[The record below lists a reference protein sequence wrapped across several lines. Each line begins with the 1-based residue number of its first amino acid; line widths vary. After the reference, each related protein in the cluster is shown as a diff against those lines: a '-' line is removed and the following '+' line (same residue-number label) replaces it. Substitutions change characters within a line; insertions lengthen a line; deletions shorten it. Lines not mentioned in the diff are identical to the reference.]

1 MPPEAHTTL
10 TFDSGGDTCA
20 AWLTRPAGP
29 GPHPGLVLVHGF
41 GANHTMSLEHY
52 EQHFS
57 QAGIATLAFDYRGL
71 GASGGFPR
79 QRLSLRKHRQD
90 VAAAFEFLATL
101 PDIDAGRVGLWGT
114 SLGAM
119 HVLKVAA
126 TRHDVAAVVV
136 QCPIVDGPAVVRHMG
151 VGAMLRLTAP
161 ILTDVGRRLLGR
173 TPHYVPIVGPAGSAA
188 AVTAP
193 GALDGWNSTVSPG
206 GAFDNRVGASDV
218 AEIAVT
224 SATHTASHISAPTLV
239 CVSDRE
245 TLMNPARAEDIARR
259 APRGEARHY
268 DADHFD
274 VYHPPLRPQL
284 LADQTDFLRTHLNV
298 GPA

>member
-1 MPPEAHTTL
+1 MPNNTHTTL

-20 AWLTRPAGP
+20 AWLTHPSGP
-29 GPHPGLVLVHGF
+29 GPHPGVVLVHGF
-41 GANHTMSLEHY
+41 GANHTMSLTQY

-79 QRLSLRKHRQD
+79 QRLSLRRHRQD
-90 VAAAFEFLATL
+90 VVAALDFLAGL
-101 PDIDAGRVGLWGT
+101 PEIDAGRVGLWGT

-119 HVLKVAA
+119 HALKVAA
-126 TRHDVAAVVV
+126 ARPDVAAVVV
-136 QCPIVDGPAVVRHMG
+136 QCPIVDGPAVVRQLG
-151 VGAMLRLTAP
+151 VGAMLRLTPP
-161 ILTDVGRRLLGR
+161 ILNDVGRRLLGR
-173 TPHYVPIVGPAGSAA
+173 APHYVPIVGPAGRTA

-193 GALDGWNSTVSPG
+193 GALEGWNSTVSPG
-206 GAFDNRVGASDV
+206 GSFDNRVGASDV
-218 AEIAVT
+218 AEIAIT
-224 SATHTASHISAPTLV
+224 SASRAASRIGAPTLV

-245 TLMNPARAEDIARR
+245 TLMNPQRAEDIARR

-274 VYHPPLRPQL
+274 VYHPPLLAQL
-284 LADQTDFLRTHLNV
+284 LADQTDFLRRHLNV
-298 GPA
+298 G

>member
-1 MPPEAHTTL
+1 MPPDTHTAL
-10 TFDSGGDTCA
+10 TFDSKGDTCA

-41 GANHTMSLEHY
+41 GANHTMSLQQYEH
-52 EQHFS
+52 HFS

-79 QRLSLRKHRQD
+79 QRLSLRRHRQD
-90 VAAAFEFLATL
+90 VVAALQFLAGL
-101 PDIDAGRVGLWGT
+101 PDIDAGRIGLWGT

-119 HVLKVAA
+119 HALQVAA
-126 TRHDVAAVVV
+126 ARDEVAAVVV
-136 QCPIVDGPAVVRHMG
+136 QCPIVDGPAVVRRMG
-151 VGAMLRLTAP
+151 LSAMVRQTPA
-161 ILTDVGRRLLGR
+161 ILNDAARRVLGR

-193 GALDGWNSTVSPG
+193 GALEGWNGTVSPG
-206 GAFDNRVGASDV
+206 GSFDNRVGASDV
-218 AEIAVT
+218 AEIAIT
-224 SATHTASHISAPTLV
+224 SATRTASRITAPTLV

-245 TLMNPARAEDIARR
+245 TLMDPHRAEDIARR

-274 VYHPPLRPQL
+274 VYHPPLLAQL
-284 LADQTDFLRTHLNV
+284 LADQTAFLRKHLNV
-298 GPA
+298 GHA